1 MSLDDAVVRHANE
14 YVKAVN
20 PLVILDITCGI
31 AIGDGYNSLLNKR
44 KITLVAISVPATK
57 SIIGKGRT
65 QLRCTQ
71 RVPQVLGSG

>member
-1 MSLDDAVVRHANE
+1 MRHANE

-20 PLVILDITCGI
+20 PLVILDITYGI
-31 AIGDGYNSLLNKR
+31 AIGE

-65 QLRCTQ
+65 QQRCTQ
-71 RVPQVLGSG
+71 TVPQVLGSG